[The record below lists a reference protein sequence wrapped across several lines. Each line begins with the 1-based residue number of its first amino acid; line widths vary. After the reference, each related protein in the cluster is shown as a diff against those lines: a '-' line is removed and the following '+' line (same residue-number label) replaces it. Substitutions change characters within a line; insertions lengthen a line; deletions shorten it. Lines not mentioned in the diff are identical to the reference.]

1 MAAPCRSSTAL
12 FTFST
17 RRFPTYLSMF
27 RSFKT
32 FTLTSERSLNIS
44 RVTKTEIMGR
54 NWKVR
59 CRKLTER
66 ATAHRRCFSSAT
78 PDSGF
83 DVTSD
88 TRPKPKGIV
97 YKSTSTDTF
106 ANLAFE
112 DWLYENQDFTDTDIL
127 LLWRNEPTVVIGRHQ
142 NPWAECKVKRLQE
155 LGIHLARRRSG
166 GGTVYH
172 DFGNLNVTFL
182 TSRDTYRRKQNL
194 QDLVTALKGRWPS
207 LDLSVNKRDDLV
219 LNDRY
224 KLSGTAAKLGR
235 KTANHHCT
243 LLCDVN
249 TQVLK
254 DILVSGFD
262 GLETTATE
270 SIRSEVVNLKEV
282 DPTIDTEVL
291 GDTIAEYFM
300 RNHQGDMKQVCDVD
314 PTSEAL
320 YPGVGKITEELKS
333 WEWIY
338 GKTPPFNICLRKP
351 VDGLAVPLGVY
362 MKVKKGVIVDSY
374 LECPL
379 LWVSEGVIQD
389 IGYSMRGK
397 RFRSVDVQAALEKSL
412 QSYRRISDN
421 ERQFAQRLCQFIV
434 DKLV

>member
-1 MAAPCRSSTAL
+1 MAAPCRRSASL
-12 FTFST
+12 FTFSS
-17 RRFPTYLSMF
+17 RRFHTCPSLF
-27 RSFKT
+27 CSFKT
-32 FTLTSERSLNIS
+32 LPSTPERLMIIS
-44 RVTKTEIMGR
+44 SVTETEIVGKH
-54 NWKVR
+54 WKVR
-59 CRKLTER
+59 CKRFSEGTP
-66 ATAHRRCFSSAT
+66 AHRRCFSSAI
-78 PDSGF
+78 PDSGG
-83 DVTSD
+83 VN

-97 YKSTSTDTF
+97 YRSTSTDPF
-106 ANLAFE
+106 VNLAFE
-112 DWLYENQDFTDTDIL
+112 DWLYENQDFTNTDIL

-142 NPWAECKVKRLQE
+142 NPWSECKVKRLQE

-172 DFGNLNVTFL
+172 DLGNLNVTFL

-219 LNDRY
+219 LNDTY

-235 KTANHHCT
+235 KTAYQHCT

-249 TQVLK
+249 TQALK
-254 DILVSGFD
+254 DVLMSGFD
-262 GLETTATE
+262 GLETTATA
-270 SIRSEVVNLKEV
+270 SIRSEVINLKEV
-282 DPTIDTEVL
+282 DSTIDTKVL

-300 RNHQGDMKQVCDVD
+300 TNHQGQMEQVCDVD

-320 YPGVGKITEELKS
+320 YPGVGKIAEELKS
-333 WEWIY
+333 WEWVY

-351 VDGLAVPLGVY
+351 VNGLAVPLGVY

-374 LECPL
+374 MECPL

-389 IGYSMRGK
+389 IGYSMRGR
-397 RFRSVDVQAALEKSL
+397 RFRAVDVQAGLEKSL
-412 QSYRRISDN
+412 QSYRRMSDD
-421 ERQFAQRLCQFIV
+421 ERQFAERLGQFIV

>member
-172 DFGNLNVTFL
+172 
-182 TSRDTYRRKQNL
+182 
-194 QDLVTALKGRWPS
+194 
-207 LDLSVNKRDDLV
+207 
-219 LNDRY
+219 
-224 KLSGTAAKLGR
+224 LSGTAAKLGR